1 MVVLAF
7 IGSSNSLRAGVPEE
21 HIEYEAGGI
30 VLQGFKFPEL
40 SPEMLYCPLL
50 FNS

>member
-30 VLQGFKFPEL
+30 VLQGSFR
-40 SPEMLYCPLL
+40 YHNYQC
-50 FNS
+50 NC